1 MEVDKVKI
9 LFVISVIFYILYILQ
24 VLFLLVNHS
33 KHYKREKRKIN
44 IVSRYCLWIVIPAL
58 NEESVIGDTVVSLRN
73 EIDKL
78 NPNITGHILVVDD
91 QSSDDTFAIVQS
103 KKEIVIQTTSDIAHT
118 GKGSVLN
125 FATNFVEQH
134 KSDASENIILIIDAD
149 GRISSVDIETAIFDF
164 QENPGLGMVQSA
176 VKMININNALEIA
189 QDVEFCGMN
198 RKAQITRDNL
208 GDGIASGN
216 GQFVSL
222 DMAKNVGWGNALL
235 EDMEFTLRGWI
246 KGYTSIFNDHVIVR
260 QQAVSSMYK
269 YIRQRIRWC
278 TGGLQCFKYL
288 GKLYRSKYIQ
298 IGLKI
303 DLTIDMVIPFLYIFV
318 NIINIYVLYRQIYTL
333 FTYHSVDYTLMSLLF
348 IWIVITFLA
357 TISYQ
362 RYINWY
368 FKNRENPKMHLSIWR
383 AFINTLY
390 YFVVNVIT
398 FFIPIVSLYKIMVG
412 ELKWDKTEH

>member
-1 MEVDKVKI
+1 MEVDRVKI
-9 LFVISVIFYILYILQ
+9 LFVISFIFYILYILQ
-24 VLFLLVNHS
+24 ILFLLVNHS
-33 KHYKREKRKIN
+33 KHYKHKKRKIN
-44 IVSRYCLWIVIPAL
+44 IISKYCLWIVVPAL
-58 NEESVIGDTVVSLRN
+58 NEETVIGDTVISLRKALN
-73 EIDKL
+73 EI
-78 NPNITGHILVVDD
+78 NSNIVGHILVVDD

-103 KKEIVIQTTSDIAHT
+103 KKEMVIQTTPEIAHT

-125 FATNFVEQH
+125 FATKYIEQH
-134 KSDASENIILIIDAD
+134 KSESAENIILIIDAD
-149 GRISSVDIETAIFDF
+149 GRISSVDIETAIFYF

-235 EDMEFTLRGWI
+235 EDMEFTFRGWI
-246 KGYTSIFNDHVIVR
+246 KGYATIFNDHVIVR

-288 GKLYRSKYIQ
+288 KDVYKSKYIQ
-298 IGLKI
+298 TGLKI
-303 DLTIDMVIPFLYIFV
+303 DLTVDMVIPFIYIFI
-318 NIINIYVLYRQIYTL
+318 NIVNIYVLYRQVYML
-333 FTYHSVDYTLMSLLF
+333 FTYHSIDYTLMFLLF
-348 IWIVITFLA
+348 TWIILTFLS

-368 FKNRENPKMHLSIWR
+368 FKHRENHKMHLSIWK
-383 AFINTLY
+383 AFINNLY

>member
-1 MEVDKVKI
+1 M
-9 LFVISVIFYILYILQ
+9 
-24 VLFLLVNHS
+24 
-33 KHYKREKRKIN
+33 
-44 IVSRYCLWIVIPAL
+44 WIVIPAL
-58 NEESVIGDTVVSLRN
+58 NEENVIGDTIVSLRN
-73 EIDKL
+73 EINKL
-78 NPNITGHILVVDD
+78 DSNITGHILVVDD
-91 QSSDDTFAIVQS
+91 QSSDDTFAIAQS
-103 KKEIVIQTTSDIAHT
+103 KKEIVVQTTSDIAHT

-125 FATNFVEQH
+125 FATSYIDQH
-134 KSDASENIILIIDAD
+134 KNEYSENIVLIIDAD
-149 GRISSVDIETAIFDF
+149 GRMSSEDIETAIFDF
-164 QENPGLGMVQSA
+164 QENPDIGMVQSA
-176 VKMININNALEIA
+176 VKMININNALEVA

-222 DMAKNVGWGNALL
+222 DMAKNVGWDNALL

-246 KGYTSIFNDHVIVR
+246 KGYTSVFNDHVIVR

-288 GKLYRSKYIQ
+288 GAVYKSKYINT
-298 IGLKI
+298 GLKI
-303 DLTIDMVIPFLYIFV
+303 DLTVDMVIPFLYIFV
-318 NIINIYVLYRQIYTL
+318 NVVNIYVFYRQIYIL

-348 IWIVITFLA
+348 TWIILTFLA

-368 FKNRENPKMHLSIWR
+368 FKHRENPKMHLSIWK

-398 FFIPIVSLYKIMVG
+398 FFIPIVSLYKIMIG

>member
-1 MEVDKVKI
+1 MKI
-9 LFVISVIFYILYILQ
+9 LFVISMTFYILYILQ

-33 KHYKREKRKIN
+33 RHYKRKKRKVN
-44 IVSRYCLWIVIPAL
+44 ITSKYCLWIVIPAL
-58 NEESVIGDTVVSLRN
+58 NEETVIGNTLISLRKEIN
-73 EIDKL
+73 EI
-78 NPNITGHILVVDD
+78 NSNISGHILVVDD
-91 QSSDDTFAIVQS
+91 QSCDDTFAIVQS
-103 KKEIVIQTTSDIAHT
+103 KKEIVIQTTSEIAHT

-125 FATNFVEQH
+125 FATKYIEQH
-134 KSDASENIILIIDAD
+134 KSESTENIILIVDAD
-149 GRISSVDIETAIFDF
+149 GRISSEDIETAIFDF
-164 QENPGLGMVQSA
+164 QENPDLGMVQSA

-260 QQAVSSMYK
+260 QQAVSNMHK

-288 GKLYRSKYIQ
+288 RDIYKSKYIHTA
-298 IGLKI
+298 LKI
-303 DLTIDMVIPFLYIFV
+303 DLTIDMVIPFAYVFV
-318 NIINIYVLYRQIYTL
+318 NIINIYVLYRQIYIFL
-333 FTYHSVDYTLMSLLF
+333 TYHALDYTLMSLLF
-348 IWIVITFLA
+348 IWIILTFLA

-368 FKNRENPKMHLSIWR
+368 FKHRANPKIHLSIWK